1 MELIII
7 ICKPGKESKMPI
19 YEFVCE
25 RCDHQFE
32 ELVSLSDKQPPNCP
46 KCRSDKVRKVL
57 SACGIRPN
65 GIPTGSGGFK
75 APACSPGG

>member
-1 MELIII
+1 
-7 ICKPGKESKMPI
+7 MPI

-25 RCDHQFE
+25 QCDHQFE
-32 ELVSLSDKQPPNCP
+32 ELVSLSDTSYPRCP
-46 KCRSDKVRKVL
+46 KCQSEQVRKKI

-75 APACSPGG
+75 PPACATGG